1 MDEQVQSIDLPCIKV
16 EQPVGSFYIASIN
29 SRVLCEITD
38 FDVRRMIKERDIE
51 TYLGIQRPLSDK
63 RVKEIGE
70 YVNTKDACF
79 PTAVILAIDGN
90 CATFNAERNVLT
102 LSNFL
107 EPEKF
112 EDKIHYRQI
121 ARVLD
126 GQHRIEGLK
135 NYNQG
140 EAFEIN
146 VSIFIDIDIEDQ
158 AYIFSTVN
166 LAQTK
171 VNKSLVYD
179 LFDLSKSRSPQKTC
193 HNIAVALDKHQN
205 SPFTGK
211 IKRLGVATEGRFNE
225 TITQATFVK
234 ALIPY
239 ISVNPLKDRDLFLR
253 GKKPE
258 LGKHDEVLQ
267 MIFRPLFINEKDL
280 EIADNIWNY
289 FDAVKA
295 RWPDAWASAGQG
307 FMLNKT
313 NGFNALMRFLRPAY
327 LYFAAPGQT
336 VTTEKYSELFA
347 KINIADDYFN
357 IGNYPPG
364 SSGAS
369 TLYRDLMRESGLD
382 KL

>member
-1 MDEQVQSIDLPCIKV
+1 MEEQSQSITLPCIKV
-16 EQPVGSFYIASIN
+16 EQPVGTFYIASIN
-29 SRVLCEITD
+29 SKILCDITD

-51 TYLGIQRPLSDK
+51 TYLGIQRPLSEK

-90 CATFNAERNVLT
+90 CASFDSKNNSLII
-102 LSNFL
+102 SNFL
-107 EPEKF
+107 EPENF
-112 EDKIHYRQI
+112 EDKILYRQI

-140 EAFEIN
+140 ETFEVN

-205 SPFTGK
+205 SPFFER
-211 IKRLGVATEGRFNE
+211 IKRLGVSTDGRFNE
-225 TITQATFVK
+225 TITQASFVK
-234 ALIPY
+234 ALMPY
-239 ISVNPLKDRDLFLR
+239 ISKNPLKDRDMFLR

-258 LGKHDEVLQ
+258 LGNYDETSQLF
-267 MIFRPLFINEKDL
+267 FRPSFINDKDL

-289 FDAVKA
+289 FDAVKT
-295 RWPDAWASAGQG
+295 RWPEAWASMGQG
-307 FMLNKT
+307 YMLNKT
-313 NGFNALMRFLRPAY
+313 NGFNALMRFLKPAY
-327 LYFAAPGQT
+327 LYFAGPGQI
-336 VTTEKYSELFA
+336 VSTEKYLDLFS
-347 KINIADDYFN
+347 KINIADEYFN
-357 IGNYPPG
+357 ISNYPPG
-364 SSGAS
+364 SSGSS
-369 TLYRDLMRESGLD
+369 TLYRDLMRESGFD
-382 KL
+382 